1 MDRNLLIE
9 DKTEPNRR
17 KKKKNIDVSFLTG
30 YNRHYKSM
38 ESIIKKRR
46 PLLQSD
52 KIRNSG

>member
-30 YNRHYKSM
+30 YNRQYKSM
-38 ESIIKKRR
+38 ESIIKKHR

-52 KIRNSG
+52 KIPNSG